1 MSKLST
7 DVKVVERK
15 AVKVVYVRNTGAYAG
30 DESLF
35 HGMFEKL
42 CKWAGPRELLS
53 NPDTQW
59 LTIYHDNPEI
69 TDENLQR
76 ISVCMTITDDIEG
89 DGEIGTMTVAGGKYA
104 VGQFELSSDEF
115 GDAWMYL
122 CGEWLPESGYQAA
135 DIPAFELYL
144 NDPEQH
150 PEKKHIV
157 EIYIPIKPL

>member
-1 MSKLST
+1 MSKITT
-7 DVKVVERK
+7 DVKVVDRED
-15 AVKVVYVRNTGAYAG
+15 VKVAYVRNTGAYAG

-35 HGMFEKL
+35 HSLFDKI
-42 CKWAGPRELLS
+42 CKWAGPRQLLS
-53 NPDTQW
+53 DPKTQW

-76 ISVCMTITDDIEG
+76 ISVCMTVPDNIDG

-104 VGQFELSSDEF
+104 VGKFELASDEF
-115 GDAWMYL
+115 GEAWTYL
-122 CGEWLPESGYQAA
+122 CGEWLPQSGYQCE
-135 DIPAFELYL
+135 DQPAFELYL
-144 NDPEQH
+144 NNPEEH